1 MTPEARRFA
10 VVGGGIAGLAAAHR
24 LSELCAGNGVDPSI
38 VLLEASRSFGGLI
51 RTERAGDLLVEGGA
65 DSFLAAKPGG
75 VELCERLGLGGELVR
90 IDAGAGG
97 TRILFGGRLYE
108 LPPGFLMM
116 APTRL
121 WPLLSSPLFSPRA
134 KLRMVLERFVPKAHE
149 SGDESLASFVERRF
163 GREVLERVVE
173 PVLASVFMAD
183 AERLSVSAV
192 LPRFVEMER
201 AFGSV
206 TRGVRCSLGAT
217 PGRPQ
222 GAGGFAYLR
231 SGTSRIVERLLER
244 LPPAAPRAGAPL
256 RSLGRDGQGRWRLR
270 VDGRADVLVDAVVL
284 ACPAYASAPAIA
296 ELDIDLSR
304 EIGRQEYASCATV
317 SLSYRKEE
325 IRRVLPGFGFFVPRS
340 EGLALLAASFTSL
353 KFPGRWPAGEV
364 LLRCFVG
371 GALHPTLADLSEPEL
386 VRLAH
391 DQLRPIL
398 DIHGEPRFTR
408 VIRFPRSMPQYE
420 VGFPQRARSITRRL
434 AAHPGL
440 FLAGSSVGAIGLPD
454 CIRSGEQAAEA
465 AFGFVAG
472 RDREIA

>member
-1 MTPEARRFA
+1 MTSEARRFA

-24 LSELCAGNGVDPSI
+24 LSELCAGSGVDPSI
-38 VLLEASRSFGGLI
+38 VLLEACESFGGLI
-51 RTERAGDLLVEGGA
+51 RTERAGDSLVEGGA

-97 TRILFGGRLYE
+97 TRILFRGRLYE

-116 APTRL
+116 VPTRL
-121 WPLLSSPLFSPRA
+121 WPLFSSPLFSPRA

-149 SGDESLASFVERRF
+149 SVDESLASFVARRF

-183 AERLSVSAV
+183 AEKLSVFAV

-231 SGTSRIVERLLER
+231 SGTSRIIERLLER
-244 LPPAAPRAGAPL
+244 LPPGTPRAGATL
-256 RSLGRDGQGRWRLR
+256 RSLERGTGGRWHLRL
-270 VDGRADVLVDAVVL
+270 GGPADLFADAVVL
-284 ACPAYASAPAIA
+284 ACPTYASAPAIS

-304 EIGRQEYASCATV
+304 EIGRQEYVSCATV

-325 IRRVLPGFGFFVPRS
+325 IRRSLQGFGFFVPRS
-340 EGLALLAASFTSL
+340 EGLALLGTSFTSL

-371 GALHPTLADLSEPEL
+371 GALHPTMADLSEPEL

-408 VIRFPRSMPQYE
+408 VVRFPRSMPQYE
-420 VGFPQRARSITRRL
+420 VGFPQRAGSITRRL
-434 AAHPGL
+434 ATHPGL
-440 FLAGSSVGAIGLPD
+440 FLAGSGVGAVGLPD
-454 CIRSGEQAAEA
+454 CIRSGEQAAEG
-465 AFGFVAG
+465 AFGFVSG
-472 RDREIA
+472 RP